1 MKKANIF
8 LPVLLLLCMVTSLI
22 CSCSNNTAIYY
33 ADYTPLS
40 DIIPKIPNEPDT
52 DFYITTTAAK
62 SKFLM
67 SSMYYVDGETDNY
80 SGVFF
85 RTNESIAEDLAASEN
100 RLAEAEKE
108 LDSALKAE
116 DPDRIASL
124 REEIDI
130 LTSEVDLL
138 SSTKSDLKS
147 PYYATQFTIID
158 DDSVTT
164 IAPVNDAGQP
174 LYLETYGCDILGDG
188 RIAVLTQYGED
199 KCTEEEQKER
209 HSGGAFHNYYE
220 LCVIGTDGG
229 IDASL
234 PVVGIGDG
242 FFSTGVDVD
251 MKTSGDHVCLLY
263 GDSLAALDDNLNVI
277 WSGTLSELFPDFADR
292 SANSPELIE
301 AGNGDVYLSYYKTN
315 GVETDRLAV
324 RLGDTIETSEKLTMI
339 NAYTVMIGGDGTAY
353 ARDSA
358 GIDTLGKDG
367 NKRRLFNWMDIDLA
381 ADMIRD
387 ISVVSDSGIYLT
399 VNYGSAFEDF
409 SKMMFVKVT
418 SGQKRPTTRKE
429 LTIAYDATSGGYD
442 TQNIQRYISS
452 FNLTSKDYRVV
463 ARPYETDDVST
474 ASEKL
479 SRDLVSG
486 KMPDMVVFAGGIKAG
501 DFMRYDCF
509 KDLYELIDDSVGRE
523 YFAPCVLEPFEY
535 DGKLPYL
542 ALEYEFGMLVTTD
555 EDIADAANRDDVSAA
570 FEIMNE
576 AAKEKGIPFF
586 GTYGDTETSGR
597 EKLLSELLDC
607 YPSDG
612 DFRDLIGF
620 CGDVNI
626 VEAKSG
632 KFGQDYLVI
641 KETFDS
647 MVYMALRSVLTVGD
661 GTVTF
666 GLPSENGFGY
676 SVSAS
681 TGIGL
686 TKRGDSDSSWEFVL
700 HCLEEQSD
708 DWKTSADKAG
718 DRFPAA
724 RGAAD
729 IMLDTL
735 ENMVVISDGSIRC
748 VKRNSYDDITMR
760 RAVSEKKKPLTA
772 RIVPDTDDIRLM
784 KNLVYNRVRLN
795 PVRIDGAVKDIVLE
809 EASAYFFGAQT
820 LDRTAEIISDRVKTR
835 LSE

>member
-1 MKKANIF
+1 MKKISVC
-8 LPVLLLLCMVTSLI
+8 LVLIILSAALLSFV
-22 CSCSNNTAIYY
+22 SCASGSSVYY

-40 DIIPKIPNEPDT
+40 DIIPKLPNEPDT

-67 SSMYYVDGETDNY
+67 SSMYYAGGETDNY

-116 DPDRIASL
+116 EPDKIASL

-158 DDSVTT
+158 GGSVTT
-164 IAPVNDAGQP
+164 IAPRNDAGQP
-174 LYLETYGCDILGDG
+174 LYLETYGFDILGDG
-188 RIAVLTQYGED
+188 RIVVLTQYGED

-209 HSGGAFHNYYE
+209 HSGGAFHNFYE

-367 NKRRLFNWMDIDLA
+367 NKRRLFNWTDIDLA

-399 VNYGSAFEDF
+399 VNYGSAGSGDF

-474 ASEKL
+474 AAEKL

-486 KMPDMVVFAGGIKAG
+486 KMPDMVVFAGGIKAE

-509 KDLYELIDDSVGRE
+509 EDLYELIDDSVGRE

-542 ALEYEFGMLVTTD
+542 ALEYQFGMLVTTD
-555 EDIADAANRDDVSAA
+555 EGIAGAANGDDVSAA
-570 FEIMNE
+570 LERMNE
-576 AAKEKGIPFF
+576 AAKENGVPFF
-586 GTYGDTETSGR
+586 GTYGDTEASGR

-620 CGDVNI
+620 CGDVDI

-641 KETFDS
+641 KETCDS
-647 MVYMALRSVLTVGD
+647 MIYMALRSVLTVGD

-686 TKRGDSDSSWEFVL
+686 TKRGDSDSSWNFVL
-700 HCLEEQSD
+700 HCLESQSD
-708 DWKTSADKAG
+708 EWKTSADKSG

-735 ENMVVISDGSIRC
+735 ENMVVISDGSISFVMRG
-748 VKRNSYDDITMR
+748 SYADITMR

-784 KNLVYNRVRLN
+784 KNLVYNRVILN
-795 PVRIDGAVKDIVLE
+795 PVCIDGAVKDIVLE
-809 EASAYFFGAQT
+809 EASAYFSGAQM

>member
-40 DIIPKIPNEPDT
+40 DIIPKLPNEPDT
-52 DFYITTTAAK
+52 DFYITTTVAK

-67 SSMYYVDGETDNY
+67 SSMYYADGETDNY
-80 SGVFF
+80 SGVSF
-85 RTNESIAEDLAASEN
+85 RTNESIAEDLAASES
-100 RLAEAEKE
+100 RLAAAEKE

-116 DPDRIASL
+116 EPDKIASL

-158 DDSVTT
+158 GGSVTT
-164 IAPVNDAGQP
+164 IAPRNAAGQP
-174 LYLETYGCDILGDG
+174 MYLETYGFDILGDG

-199 KCTEEEQKER
+199 KCTEEERKER

-229 IDASL
+229 IDASF

-263 GDSLAALDDNLNVI
+263 GDSLATLDDNLNVI

-367 NKRRLFNWMDIDLA
+367 NKRRLFNWTDIDLA

-387 ISVVSDSGIYLT
+387 ISVVSDGGIYLT

-429 LTIAYDATSGGYD
+429 LTIAYDATSGVYS

-452 FNLTSKDYRVV
+452 FNLTNKDYRVV
-463 ARPYETDDVST
+463 TRPYETDDVST

-486 KMPDMVVFAGGIKAG
+486 KMPDMVVFTGGIKAE

-509 KDLYELIDDSVGRE
+509 EDLYELIDDSVGQE

-542 ALEYEFGMLVTTD
+542 ALEYQFGMLVTTD
-555 EDIADAANRDDVSAA
+555 EGIAGAENGDDVSAA

-597 EKLLSELLDC
+597 
-607 YPSDG
+607 
-612 DFRDLIGF
+612 
-620 CGDVNI
+620 
-626 VEAKSG
+626 G
-632 KFGQDYLVI
+632 K
-641 KETFDS
+641 
-647 MVYMALRSVLTVGD
+647 
-661 GTVTF
+661 
-666 GLPSENGFGY
+666 
-676 SVSAS
+676 
-681 TGIGL
+681 
-686 TKRGDSDSSWEFVL
+686 
-700 HCLEEQSD
+700 
-708 DWKTSADKAG
+708 
-718 DRFPAA
+718 AA
-724 RGAAD
+724 
-729 IMLDTL
+729 
-735 ENMVVISDGSIRC
+735 V
-748 VKRNSYDDITMR
+748 
-760 RAVSEKKKPLTA
+760 
-772 RIVPDTDDIRLM
+772 
-784 KNLVYNRVRLN
+784 
-795 PVRIDGAVKDIVLE
+795 
-809 EASAYFFGAQT
+809 
-820 LDRTAEIISDRVKTR
+820 
-835 LSE
+835 

>member
-1 MKKANIF
+1 MKKISTG
-8 LPVLLLLCMVTSLI
+8 LVLLILSMALLTAV
-22 CSCSNNTAIYY
+22 SCADGSSVYY

-40 DIIPKIPNEPDT
+40 DIIPKLPNEPDT

-67 SSMYYVDGETDNY
+67 SSMYYADGETDNY
-80 SGVFF
+80 SGMFF
-85 RTNESIAEDLAASEN
+85 RTSESIAEDLAASEN
-100 RLAEAEKE
+100 RLAEVEKE

-158 DDSVTT
+158 GDGVTT
-164 IAPVNDAGQP
+164 IAPRNDAGQP
-174 LYLETYGCDILGDG
+174 MYLETYGFDILGDG

-199 KCTEEEQKER
+199 KCTEEERKER

-229 IDASL
+229 IDASM

-242 FFSTGVDVD
+242 FFSTGVDMD

-263 GDSLAALDDNLNVI
+263 GDSLAALDGDLNVI

-301 AGNGDVYLSYYKTN
+301 AGGGDVYLSYYKTN

-324 RLGDTIETSEKLTMI
+324 MLGETIDTSEKLTMI

-367 NKRRLFNWMDIDLA
+367 NKRRLFGWTDIDLA

-399 VNYGSAFEDF
+399 VNYGSAGSGDL
-409 SKMMFVKVT
+409 SKMLFVRVT

-429 LTIAYDATSGGYD
+429 LTLAYDATSGVYG
-442 TQNIQRYISS
+442 TRNIQRYISS

-486 KMPDMVVFAGGIKAG
+486 KMPDMVVFTGGIKAE

-509 KDLYELIDDSVGRE
+509 EDLYEFIDDSVGRE

-542 ALEYEFGMLVTTD
+542 ALEYQFGMLVTTD
-555 EDIADAANRDDVSAA
+555 EGIAGAANGDDVSAA
-570 FEIMNE
+570 LERMNE
-576 AAKEKGIPFF
+576 AAKEKGVPFF
-586 GTYGDTETSGR
+586 GTYGDTEASGR

-620 CGDVNI
+620 CGDVDTA
-626 VEAKSG
+626 EAKSG

-641 KETFDS
+641 KETCDS
-647 MVYMALRSVLTVGD
+647 MIYMALRSVLTVGS

-676 SVSAS
+676 SVTAS

-708 DWKTSADKAG
+708 DWKTPVDKSG
-718 DRFPAA
+718 TPLPAS

-735 ENMVVISDGSIRC
+735 ENTVVINDGSISC
-748 VKRNSYDDITMR
+748 VMRDSYADITMR
-760 RAVSEKKKPLTA
+760 RAVSEKKKPPTA

-784 KNLVYNRVRLN
+784 NDLVYNMVRLN
-795 PVRIDGAVKDIVLE
+795 PVCIDGAVKDIVLE
-809 EASAYFFGAQT
+809 EASAYFAGAQT